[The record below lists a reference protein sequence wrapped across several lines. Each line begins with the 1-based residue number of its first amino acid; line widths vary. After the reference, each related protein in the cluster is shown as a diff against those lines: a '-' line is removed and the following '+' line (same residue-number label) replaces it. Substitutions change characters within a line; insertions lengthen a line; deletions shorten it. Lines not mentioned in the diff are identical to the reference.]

1 VAVTA
6 EGWSLVSTPW
16 LFLSYSLLQGYCW
29 WMSLSFIH
37 TFVSSTWMLLIPLR
51 PGQFGFVTSTWVCI
65 QGWCGEAMS
74 FTSATRNI
82 SPFSHMW
89 CSILQLC
96 EWACL
101 FMQMCQSV
109 SISHLTY
116 LHTATLSCHCTGW
129 AKEKCTIT
137 NSKLFSYV
145 TYKLALK
152 LDTNT
157 R

>member
-1 VAVTA
+1 MAVTA

-96 EWACL
+96 EWASL
-101 FMQMCQSV
+101 DANV
-109 SISHLTY
+109 SINISVNQSLDLSAHCYTVMSLYRVGQRKVHNYEFQALQLCY
-116 LHTATLSCHCTGW
+116 L
-129 AKEKCTIT
+129 
-137 NSKLFSYV
+137 
-145 TYKLALK
+145 
-152 LDTNT
+152 
-157 R
+157 